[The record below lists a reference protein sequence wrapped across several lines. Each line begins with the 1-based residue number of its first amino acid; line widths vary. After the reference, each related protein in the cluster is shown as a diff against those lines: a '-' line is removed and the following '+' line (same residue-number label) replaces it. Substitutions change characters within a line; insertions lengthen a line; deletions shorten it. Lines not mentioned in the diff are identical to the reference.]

1 MARINQ
7 SEDLEKRVGGT
18 TFSPTQPNANDETDY
33 YEQLKQE
40 NYKALLS
47 KEIQLDNARQ
57 RALKNTNVQVN
68 ALGMGSSGYGM
79 TAQTGIESQYLT
91 ALEGAGQDYQAQ
103 ENVIQQQQRD
113 ENLATANDNFQS
125 ITTLMGSSSSTSQ
138 LNDILSTAGFI
149 DEGGKWT
156 DKLGTL
162 NENDQLQLKTLYNM
176 YNTQLQDNEFI
187 SNQTLNGQGYKDFAT
202 ALNGVITNE
211 GDKGDKIKNE
221 IRYLFSDSSMANKPN
236 GYVVKL
242 SSGASDKQYAY
253 MIYRNGSWY
262 QTTSNVYNSAD
273 TNNKQE
279 IKGK

>member
-18 TFSPTQPNANDETDY
+18 TFSPTQTSSNDETDY

-68 ALGMGSSGYGM
+68 AAGMGSSGYGM

-125 ITTLMGSSSSTSQ
+125 ITTLMGSSSSTAQ

-149 DEGGKWT
+149 DEKGNWT

-242 SSGASDKQYAY
+242 SSGANDKQYAY

>member
-18 TFSPTQPNANDETDY
+18 TISPTQTSYNDETDY

-149 DEGGKWT
+149 DEKGNWT

-202 ALNGVITNE
+202 ALEGVITNE
-211 GDKGDKIKNE
+211 GKKGDKIKNE
-221 IRYLFSDSSMANKPN
+221 LRYLFSDSSMANKPN

-242 SSGASDKQYAY
+242 SSGANDKQYAY
-253 MIYRNGSWY
+253 MVYRNGSWY

>member
-18 TFSPTQPNANDETDY
+18 TFSPTQTSYNDETDY

-125 ITTLMGSSSSTSQ
+125 ITTLMGSSSSTAQ

-149 DEGGKWT
+149 DEKGNWT

-187 SNQTLNGQGYKDFAT
+187 SNQTLNGQGFKDFAT

-221 IRYLFSDSSMANKPN
+221 LRYLFSDSSMANKPN

-242 SSGASDKQYAY
+242 TSGANDKQYAY

-262 QTTSNVYNSAD
+262 QTTSSVYNSAD
-273 TNNKQE
+273 ANNKQE

>member
-18 TFSPTQPNANDETDY
+18 TFSPTQTSSNDETDY

-40 NYKALLS
+40 NYKTLLS

-79 TAQTGIESQYLT
+79 TAQTGIESQYLS
-91 ALEGAGQDYQAQ
+91 ALEGASKGYQEQ
-103 ENVIQQQQRD
+103 ENVIAQQQR
-113 ENLATANDNFQS
+113 EANLASANDNFQS
-125 ITTLMGSSSSTSQ
+125 ITTLMGSSSSTAQ
-138 LNDILSTAGFI
+138 LQNTLYEAGFL
-149 DEGGKWT
+149 DESGNWT

-162 NENDQLQLKTLYNM
+162 NENDQFQLKTLYNM
-176 YNTQLQDNEFI
+176 YNTQLADTEWI
-187 SNQTLNGQGYKDFAT
+187 SNNTLNGQGFKDYAT
-202 ALNGVITNE
+202 ALNNITTSE
-211 GDKGDKIKNE
+211 GGSGDKIANE
-221 IRYLFSDSSMANKPN
+221 IKFLFNDPSMANKPD

-242 SSGASDKQYAY
+242 ARGNGNHNAY
-253 MIYRNGSWY
+253 MIYKNGVWY
-262 QTTSNVYNSAD
+262 QTTASVYNQATS
-273 TNNKQE
+273 NKQE

>member
-18 TFSPTQPNANDETDY
+18 TFSPTQTSSNDETDY

-68 ALGMGSSGYGM
+68 AAGMGSSGYGM

-149 DEGGKWT
+149 DKGGKWT

-176 YNTQLQDNEFI
+176 
-187 SNQTLNGQGYKDFAT
+187 
-202 ALNGVITNE
+202 
-211 GDKGDKIKNE
+211 
-221 IRYLFSDSSMANKPN
+221 
-236 GYVVKL
+236 
-242 SSGASDKQYAY
+242 
-253 MIYRNGSWY
+253 
-262 QTTSNVYNSAD
+262 
-273 TNNKQE
+273 
-279 IKGK
+279 